1 MIKLGLLILSVLM
14 LVMTACGSDDAG
26 NGGDVAADVDAQEE
40 GCLVVED
47 TVEGDG
53 KEANPGSIVT
63 VHYTGTLE
71 DGTEFDSSRGGEPF
85 TFPLGGGQVIQG
97 WDEGIVGMQVGGQR
111 TLTIC
116 SDMAYGDEGYPG
128 AIPGGATL
136 IFEVELLK
144 VRSPA

>member
-1 MIKLGLLILSVLM
+1 MTKSGSLLLAVVFLM
-14 LVMTACGSDDAG
+14 VAACGDDTG
-26 NGGDVAADVDAQEE
+26 SGGDAAIDAEPQEE
-40 GCLVVED
+40 ECLVVED

-53 KEANPGSIVT
+53 KEATPGSIVT

-71 DGTEFDSSRGGEPF
+71 DGSEFDSSRGKEPF

-97 WDEGIVGMQVGGQR
+97 WDEGIVGMKVGGQR

-136 IFEVELLK
+136 IFDVELLK

>member
-1 MIKLGLLILSVLM
+1 MTKLGVLFLSILILLT
-14 LVMTACGSDDAG
+14 TACGGDDAG
-26 NGGDVAADVDAQEE
+26 TGAATADESPE
-40 GCLVVED
+40 GECLVVED
-47 TVEGDG
+47 TVEGEG
-53 KEANPGSIVT
+53 KEATPGSIVT

-71 DGTEFDSSRGGEPF
+71 DGSEFDSSRGKEPF

-97 WDEGIVGMQVGGQR
+97 WDEGIVGMKVGGRR
-111 TLTIC
+111 TLMIC

-136 IFEVELLK
+136 TFDVELLK

>member
-1 MIKLGLLILSVLM
+1 MTKLGIVGIALLF
-14 LVMTACGSDDAG
+14 LVSAACGDDAG
-26 NGGDVAADVDAQEE
+26 DGGSTPAGDADTQEDE
-40 GCLVVED
+40 CLVTED

-53 KEANPGSIVT
+53 KEAVPGSLVT

-71 DGTEFDSSRGGEPF
+71 DGSEFDSSRGKEPF
-85 TFPLGGGQVIQG
+85 TFQLGGGQVIQG
-97 WDEGIVGMQVGGQR
+97 WDEGIVGMKVGGQR

-136 IFEVELLK
+136 IFDVELLK

>member
-1 MIKLGLLILSVLM
+1 MIRLGVLVLSVVM
-14 LVMTACGSDDAG
+14 LLAAACGSEDTGAGGDAG
-26 NGGDVAADVDAQEE
+26 ADVEATEE
-40 GCLVVED
+40 ECLVVED

-53 KEANPGSIVT
+53 KEATPGSIVT

-97 WDEGIVGMQVGGQR
+97 WDEGIVGMKVGGQR

-136 IFEVELLK
+136 IFDVELL
-144 VRSPA
+144 RAG

>member
-1 MIKLGLLILSVLM
+1 MTRLGVLAITAFVLLVA
-14 LVMTACGSDDAG
+14 ACGSDDAG
-26 NGGDVAADVDAQEE
+26 TAGDDAADIGAQEE
-40 GCLVVED
+40 ECLVIED

-53 KEANPGSIVT
+53 REATPGSVVT

-71 DGTEFDSSRGGEPF
+71 DGTEFDSSRGKEPF

-97 WDEGIVGMQVGGQR
+97 WDEGIVGMKVGGQR

-136 IFEVELLK
+136 IFDVELLK